1 MGYLSPKTRHTLY
14 FTQEFKVSIY
24 FSKSILFC
32 LATNSTSPLSFFI
45 FHFPLLNLLSQV
57 IIKIGHKLHS
67 TSIQFVSFTTRDS
80 SFSTVGSSKQHLYI
94 VMGNMVAMQ
103 AANLEFKIM
112 LQKESTWGKGNFRHT
127 IRY

>member
-1 MGYLSPKTRHTLY
+1 MAKDAARYTLHR
-14 FTQEFKVSIY
+14 KGIY
-24 FSKSILFC
+24 FSKSILPSKFQHWPTTQHH
-32 LATNSTSPLSFFI
+32 LFHFFI
-45 FHFPLLNLLSQV
+45 FHFPLLNLFSQV

-127 IRY
+127 TRY